1 VLPTLAVVLLALTQA
16 NTSPELKGLLDEVS
30 GAYANLEAQTI
41 RPAEG
46 YIKYDYLIPGGY
58 YRQMWDWDGF
68 FIGCHLAHQGR
79 DRAKYLKGWVLSF
92 AGAMDGDGHI
102 PGMITTKGPVPVNA
116 QFGHFAMKPFL
127 AQGAVIAAERL
138 GDYQW
143 VAPVWEEL
151 RRAIT
156 YRENT
161 QYDRKWELF
170 FWENAMQSGAVN
182 NAALTNDPK
191 DRNAI
196 LAADLC
202 TFQLREYKAMGRLA
216 EMLGRKSEAEEYQQK
231 AAHLRAAMLK
241 HLWFAQDV
249 IFFNIRRDNGNPV
262 RHISYS
268 SFVPLIEDVL
278 SPADARNMIRRY
290 LWNPDHMLASYG
302 LAVYRSRILAT
313 ITRARSIFTR
323 TGRDR
328 YGSTQIISI
337 ISPLIATGLTTKPA
351 SWPPFWAASCL
362 LTFTN
367 MAQCTSA
374 TMRTLARD
382 SLQLL
387 SSRRTMS
394 SPDLSAGI
402 CWCRICCSAKVR
414 RIVFCSTGLERTEVR
429 LPRFHGVTPL
439 ILRRVFRIS
448 RAHTRWCSQR
458 LKPRRGITSAP
469 GARPILW

>member
-1 VLPTLAVVLLALTQA
+1 MLPTLAVVLLALTQA

-143 VAPVWEEL
+143 VAPVWKEL

-278 SPADARNMIRRY
+278 PPADARNMIRRY

-302 LAVYRSRILAT
+302 LCSLSKQDPSYHNAST
-313 ITRARSIFTR
+313 IDLYSNWQGPIWINANYLDYIALN
-323 TGRDR
+323 R
-328 YGSTQIISI
+328 YGFNDEARELAAKLGRLVLADIHKYGSMHECYDADTGE
-337 ISPLIATGLTTKPA
+337 GLTPTAQQSKDHVFA
-351 SWPPFWAASCL
+351 GFVGWNLLVQDMLQCESKADCFLLDWPGK
-362 LTFTN
+362 N
-367 MAQCTSA
+367 
-374 TMRTLARD
+374 
-382 SLQLL
+382 
-387 SSRRTMS
+387 
-394 SPDLSAGI
+394 
-402 CWCRICCSAKVR
+402 
-414 RIVFCSTGLERTEVR
+414 
-429 LPRFHGVTPL
+429 
-439 ILRRVFRIS
+439 
-448 RAHTRWCSQR
+448 
-458 LKPRRGITSAP
+458 
-469 GARPILW
+469 

>member
-278 SPADARNMIRRY
+278 PPADARNMIRRY

-302 LAVYRSRILAT
+302 LCSLSKQDPSYHNAST
-313 ITRARSIFTR
+313 IDLYSNWQGPIWINANYLDYIALN
-323 TGRDR
+323 R
-328 YGSTQIISI
+328 YGFNDEARELAAKLGRLVLADIHKYGSMHECYDADTGE
-337 ISPLIATGLTTKPA
+337 GLTPTAQQSKDHVFA
-351 SWPPFWAASCL
+351 GFVGWNLLVQDMLQCESKADCFLLDWPGK
-362 LTFTN
+362 N
-367 MAQCTSA
+367 
-374 TMRTLARD
+374 
-382 SLQLL
+382 
-387 SSRRTMS
+387 
-394 SPDLSAGI
+394 
-402 CWCRICCSAKVR
+402 
-414 RIVFCSTGLERTEVR
+414 
-429 LPRFHGVTPL
+429 
-439 ILRRVFRIS
+439 
-448 RAHTRWCSQR
+448 
-458 LKPRRGITSAP
+458 
-469 GARPILW
+469 

>member
-182 NAALTNDPK
+182 NAAFTNDPK
-191 DRNAI
+191 DHNAI

-278 SPADARNMIRRY
+278 PPADARNMIRRY

-302 LAVYRSRILAT
+302 LCSLSKQDPSYHNAST
-313 ITRARSIFTR
+313 IDLYSNWQGPIWINANYLDYIALN
-323 TGRDR
+323 R
-328 YGSTQIISI
+328 YGFNDEARELAAKLGRLVLADIHKYGSMHECYDADTGE
-337 ISPLIATGLTTKPA
+337 GLTPTAQQSKDHVFA
-351 SWPPFWAASCL
+351 GFVGWNLLVQDMLQCESKADCFLLDWPGK
-362 LTFTN
+362 N
-367 MAQCTSA
+367 
-374 TMRTLARD
+374 
-382 SLQLL
+382 
-387 SSRRTMS
+387 
-394 SPDLSAGI
+394 
-402 CWCRICCSAKVR
+402 
-414 RIVFCSTGLERTEVR
+414 
-429 LPRFHGVTPL
+429 
-439 ILRRVFRIS
+439 
-448 RAHTRWCSQR
+448 
-458 LKPRRGITSAP
+458 
-469 GARPILW
+469 

>member
-1 VLPTLAVVLLALTQA
+1 MLPTLAVVLLALTQA

-58 YRQMWDWDGF
+58 YRQMWGWDGF

-278 SPADARNMIRRY
+278 PPADARNMIRRY

-302 LAVYRSRILAT
+302 LCSLSKQDPSYHNAST
-313 ITRARSIFTR
+313 IDLYSNWQGPIWINANYLDYIALN
-323 TGRDR
+323 R
-328 YGSTQIISI
+328 YGFNDEARELAAKLGRLVLADIHKYGSMHEYYDADTGE
-337 ISPLIATGLTTKPA
+337 GLTPTAQQSKDHVFA
-351 SWPPFWAASCL
+351 GFVGWNLLVQDMLQCESKADCFLLDWPGK
-362 LTFTN
+362 N
-367 MAQCTSA
+367 
-374 TMRTLARD
+374 
-382 SLQLL
+382 
-387 SSRRTMS
+387 
-394 SPDLSAGI
+394 
-402 CWCRICCSAKVR
+402 
-414 RIVFCSTGLERTEVR
+414 
-429 LPRFHGVTPL
+429 
-439 ILRRVFRIS
+439 
-448 RAHTRWCSQR
+448 
-458 LKPRRGITSAP
+458 
-469 GARPILW
+469 

>member
-1 VLPTLAVVLLALTQA
+1 MLPTLAVVLLALTQA

-278 SPADARNMIRRY
+278 PPADARNMIRRY

-302 LAVYRSRILAT
+302 LCSLSKQDPSYHNAST
-313 ITRARSIFTR
+313 IDLYSNWQGPIWINANYLDYIALN
-323 TGRDR
+323 R
-328 YGSTQIISI
+328 YGFNDEARELAAKLGRLVLADIHKYGSMHECYDADTGE
-337 ISPLIATGLTTKPA
+337 GLTPTAQQSKDHVFA
-351 SWPPFWAASCL
+351 GFVGWNL
-362 LTFTN
+362 LVQD
-367 MAQCTSA
+367 MLQCEVK
-374 TMRTLARD
+374 
-382 SLQLL
+382 
-387 SSRRTMS
+387 
-394 SPDLSAGI
+394 GE
-402 CWCRICCSAKVR
+402 CGFEGWYGAK
-414 RIVFCSTGLERTEVR
+414 
-429 LPRFHGVTPL
+429 
-439 ILRRVFRIS
+439 
-448 RAHTRWCSQR
+448 
-458 LKPRRGITSAP
+458 
-469 GARPILW
+469 

>member
-1 VLPTLAVVLLALTQA
+1 MLPTLAVVLLALTQA

-278 SPADARNMIRRY
+278 PPADARNMIRRY

-302 LAVYRSRILAT
+302 LCSLSKQDPSYHNAST
-313 ITRARSIFTR
+313 IDPYSNWQGPIWINANYLDYIALN
-323 TGRDR
+323 R
-328 YGSTQIISI
+328 YGFNDEARELAAKLGRLVLADIHKYGSMHECYDADTGE
-337 ISPLIATGLTTKPA
+337 GLTPTAQQSKDHVFA
-351 SWPPFWAASCL
+351 GFVGWNLLVQDMLQCESKADCFLLDWPGK
-362 LTFTN
+362 N
-367 MAQCTSA
+367 
-374 TMRTLARD
+374 
-382 SLQLL
+382 
-387 SSRRTMS
+387 
-394 SPDLSAGI
+394 
-402 CWCRICCSAKVR
+402 
-414 RIVFCSTGLERTEVR
+414 
-429 LPRFHGVTPL
+429 
-439 ILRRVFRIS
+439 
-448 RAHTRWCSQR
+448 
-458 LKPRRGITSAP
+458 
-469 GARPILW
+469 

>member
-1 VLPTLAVVLLALTQA
+1 MLPTLAVVLLALTQA

-102 PGMITTKGPVPVNA
+102 PGMITTRGPVPVNA

-278 SPADARNMIRRY
+278 PPADARNMIRRY

-302 LAVYRSRILAT
+302 LCSLSKQDPSYHNAST
-313 ITRARSIFTR
+313 IDLYSNWQGPIWINANYLDYIALN
-323 TGRDR
+323 R
-328 YGSTQIISI
+328 YGFNDEARELAAILGRLVLADIHKYGSMHECYDADTGE
-337 ISPLIATGLTTKPA
+337 GLTPTAQQSKDHVFA
-351 SWPPFWAASCL
+351 GFVGWNLLVQDMLQCESKADCFLLDWPGK
-362 LTFTN
+362 N
-367 MAQCTSA
+367 
-374 TMRTLARD
+374 
-382 SLQLL
+382 
-387 SSRRTMS
+387 
-394 SPDLSAGI
+394 
-402 CWCRICCSAKVR
+402 
-414 RIVFCSTGLERTEVR
+414 
-429 LPRFHGVTPL
+429 
-439 ILRRVFRIS
+439 
-448 RAHTRWCSQR
+448 
-458 LKPRRGITSAP
+458 
-469 GARPILW
+469 

>member
-1 VLPTLAVVLLALTQA
+1 MLPTLAVVLLALTQA

-58 YRQMWDWDGF
+58 YRQMWGWDGF

-278 SPADARNMIRRY
+278 PPADARNMIRRY

-302 LAVYRSRILAT
+302 LCSLSKQDPSYHNAST
-313 ITRARSIFTR
+313 IDLYSNWQGPIWINANYLDYIALN
-323 TGRDR
+323 R
-328 YGSTQIISI
+328 YGFNDEARELAAKLGRLVLADIHKYGSMHECYDADTGE
-337 ISPLIATGLTTKPA
+337 GLTPTAQQSKDHVFA
-351 SWPPFWAASCL
+351 GFVGWNLLVQDMLQCESKADCFLLDWPGK
-362 LTFTN
+362 N
-367 MAQCTSA
+367 
-374 TMRTLARD
+374 
-382 SLQLL
+382 
-387 SSRRTMS
+387 
-394 SPDLSAGI
+394 
-402 CWCRICCSAKVR
+402 
-414 RIVFCSTGLERTEVR
+414 
-429 LPRFHGVTPL
+429 
-439 ILRRVFRIS
+439 
-448 RAHTRWCSQR
+448 
-458 LKPRRGITSAP
+458 
-469 GARPILW
+469 

>member
-1 VLPTLAVVLLALTQA
+1 VLPTLAALLLVLLALTQA
-16 NTSPELKGLLDEVS
+16 NTSPEHKGLLDEVS

-278 SPADARNMIRRY
+278 PPADARNMIRRY

-302 LAVYRSRILAT
+302 LCSLSKQDPSYHNAST
-313 ITRARSIFTR
+313 IDLYSNWQGPIWINANYLDYIALN
-323 TGRDR
+323 R
-328 YGSTQIISI
+328 YGFNDEARELAAKLGRLVLADIHKYGSMHECYDADTGE
-337 ISPLIATGLTTKPA
+337 GLTPTAQQSKDHVFA
-351 SWPPFWAASCL
+351 GFVGWNLLVQDMLQCESKADCFLLDWPGK
-362 LTFTN
+362 N
-367 MAQCTSA
+367 
-374 TMRTLARD
+374 
-382 SLQLL
+382 
-387 SSRRTMS
+387 
-394 SPDLSAGI
+394 
-402 CWCRICCSAKVR
+402 
-414 RIVFCSTGLERTEVR
+414 
-429 LPRFHGVTPL
+429 
-439 ILRRVFRIS
+439 
-448 RAHTRWCSQR
+448 
-458 LKPRRGITSAP
+458 
-469 GARPILW
+469 

>member
-1 VLPTLAVVLLALTQA
+1 VLPTLAALLLVLLALTQA
-16 NTSPELKGLLDEVS
+16 NTSPEHKGLLDEVS

-302 LAVYRSRILAT
+302 LCSLSKQDPSYHNAST
-313 ITRARSIFTR
+313 IDLYSNWQGPIWINANYLDYIALK
-323 TGRDR
+323 R
-328 YGSTQIISI
+328 YGFNDEARELAAILGRLVLADIHKYGSMHECYDADTGE
-337 ISPLIATGLTTKPA
+337 GLTPTAQQSKDHVFA
-351 SWPPFWAASCL
+351 GFVGWNLLVQDMLQCESKADCFLLDWPGK
-362 LTFTN
+362 N
-367 MAQCTSA
+367 
-374 TMRTLARD
+374 
-382 SLQLL
+382 
-387 SSRRTMS
+387 
-394 SPDLSAGI
+394 
-402 CWCRICCSAKVR
+402 
-414 RIVFCSTGLERTEVR
+414 
-429 LPRFHGVTPL
+429 
-439 ILRRVFRIS
+439 
-448 RAHTRWCSQR
+448 
-458 LKPRRGITSAP
+458 
-469 GARPILW
+469 

>member
-1 VLPTLAVVLLALTQA
+1 MLPTLAALLLVLLALTQA

-143 VAPVWEEL
+143 VAPVWKEL

-278 SPADARNMIRRY
+278 PPADARNMIRRY

-302 LAVYRSRILAT
+302 LCSLSKQDPSYHNAST
-313 ITRARSIFTR
+313 IDLYSNWQGPIWINANYLDYIALN
-323 TGRDR
+323 R
-328 YGSTQIISI
+328 YGFNDEARELAAILGRLVLADIHKYGSMHECYDADTGE
-337 ISPLIATGLTTKPA
+337 GLTPTAQQSKDHVFA
-351 SWPPFWAASCL
+351 GFVGWNLLVQDMLQCESKADCFLLDWPGK
-362 LTFTN
+362 N
-367 MAQCTSA
+367 
-374 TMRTLARD
+374 
-382 SLQLL
+382 
-387 SSRRTMS
+387 
-394 SPDLSAGI
+394 
-402 CWCRICCSAKVR
+402 
-414 RIVFCSTGLERTEVR
+414 
-429 LPRFHGVTPL
+429 
-439 ILRRVFRIS
+439 
-448 RAHTRWCSQR
+448 
-458 LKPRRGITSAP
+458 
-469 GARPILW
+469 

>member
-1 VLPTLAVVLLALTQA
+1 M
-16 NTSPELKGLLDEVS
+16 GL
-30 GAYANLEAQTI
+30 GC
-41 RPAEG
+41 
-46 YIKYDYLIPGGY
+46 
-58 YRQMWDWDGF
+58 F

-138 GDYQW
+138 RDYQW

-278 SPADARNMIRRY
+278 PPADARNMIRRY

-302 LAVYRSRILAT
+302 LCSLSKQDPSYHNASTIDLYSNWQGPIWINANYLDYIALNRYGFNDEARELAAIL
-313 ITRARSIFTR
+313 
-323 TGRDR
+323 GRLVLADIHK
-328 YGSTQIISI
+328 YGSTHECYD
-337 ISPLIATGLTTKPA
+337 ADTGEGLTPTAQQSKDHVFA
-351 SWPPFWAASCL
+351 GFVGWNLLVQDMLQCESKADCFLLDWPGK
-362 LTFTN
+362 N
-367 MAQCTSA
+367 
-374 TMRTLARD
+374 
-382 SLQLL
+382 
-387 SSRRTMS
+387 
-394 SPDLSAGI
+394 
-402 CWCRICCSAKVR
+402 
-414 RIVFCSTGLERTEVR
+414 
-429 LPRFHGVTPL
+429 
-439 ILRRVFRIS
+439 
-448 RAHTRWCSQR
+448 
-458 LKPRRGITSAP
+458 
-469 GARPILW
+469 

>member
-1 VLPTLAVVLLALTQA
+1 MLPTLAVVLLALTQA

-302 LAVYRSRILAT
+302 LCSLSKQDPSYHNAST
-313 ITRARSIFTR
+313 IDLYSNWQGPIWINANYLDYIALN
-323 TGRDR
+323 R
-328 YGSTQIISI
+328 YGFNDEARELAAILGRLVLADIHKYGSMHECYDADTGE
-337 ISPLIATGLTTKPA
+337 GLTPTAQQSKDHVFA
-351 SWPPFWAASCL
+351 GFVGWNLLVQDMLQCESKADCFLLDWPGK
-362 LTFTN
+362 N
-367 MAQCTSA
+367 
-374 TMRTLARD
+374 
-382 SLQLL
+382 
-387 SSRRTMS
+387 
-394 SPDLSAGI
+394 
-402 CWCRICCSAKVR
+402 
-414 RIVFCSTGLERTEVR
+414 
-429 LPRFHGVTPL
+429 
-439 ILRRVFRIS
+439 
-448 RAHTRWCSQR
+448 
-458 LKPRRGITSAP
+458 
-469 GARPILW
+469 

>member
-1 VLPTLAVVLLALTQA
+1 MLPTLAVVLLALTQA

-278 SPADARNMIRRY
+278 PPADARNMIRRY

-302 LAVYRSRILAT
+302 LCSLSKQDPSYHNAST
-313 ITRARSIFTR
+313 IDLYSNWQGPIWINANYLDYIALN
-323 TGRDR
+323 R
-328 YGSTQIISI
+328 YGFNDEARELAAKLGRLVLADIHKYGSMHECYDADTGE
-337 ISPLIATGLTTKPA
+337 GLTPTAQQSKDHVFA
-351 SWPPFWAASCL
+351 GFVGWNLLVQDMLQCESKADCFLLDWPGK
-362 LTFTN
+362 N
-367 MAQCTSA
+367 
-374 TMRTLARD
+374 
-382 SLQLL
+382 
-387 SSRRTMS
+387 
-394 SPDLSAGI
+394 
-402 CWCRICCSAKVR
+402 
-414 RIVFCSTGLERTEVR
+414 
-429 LPRFHGVTPL
+429 
-439 ILRRVFRIS
+439 
-448 RAHTRWCSQR
+448 
-458 LKPRRGITSAP
+458 
-469 GARPILW
+469 

>member
-1 VLPTLAVVLLALTQA
+1 VLPTLAALLLVLLALTQA

-278 SPADARNMIRRY
+278 PPADARNMIRRY

-302 LAVYRSRILAT
+302 LCSLSKQDPSYHNAST
-313 ITRARSIFTR
+313 IDLYSNWQGPIWINANYLDYIALK
-323 TGRDR
+323 R
-328 YGSTQIISI
+328 YGFNDEARELAAILGRLVLADIHKYGSMHECYDADTGE
-337 ISPLIATGLTTKPA
+337 GLTPTAQQSKDHVFA
-351 SWPPFWAASCL
+351 GFVGWNLLVQDMLQCESKADCFLLDWPGK
-362 LTFTN
+362 N
-367 MAQCTSA
+367 
-374 TMRTLARD
+374 
-382 SLQLL
+382 
-387 SSRRTMS
+387 
-394 SPDLSAGI
+394 
-402 CWCRICCSAKVR
+402 
-414 RIVFCSTGLERTEVR
+414 
-429 LPRFHGVTPL
+429 
-439 ILRRVFRIS
+439 
-448 RAHTRWCSQR
+448 
-458 LKPRRGITSAP
+458 
-469 GARPILW
+469 

>member
-1 VLPTLAVVLLALTQA
+1 MLPTLAALLLVLLALTQA

-138 GDYQW
+138 RDYQW

-278 SPADARNMIRRY
+278 PPADARNMIRRY

-302 LAVYRSRILAT
+302 LCSLSKQDPSYHNAST
-313 ITRARSIFTR
+313 IDLYSNWQGPIWINANYLDYIALN
-323 TGRDR
+323 R
-328 YGSTQIISI
+328 YGFNDEARELAAILGRLVLADIHKYGSMHECYDADTGE
-337 ISPLIATGLTTKPA
+337 GLTPTAQQSKDHVFA
-351 SWPPFWAASCL
+351 GFVGWNLLVQDMLQCESKADCFLLDWPGK
-362 LTFTN
+362 N
-367 MAQCTSA
+367 
-374 TMRTLARD
+374 
-382 SLQLL
+382 
-387 SSRRTMS
+387 
-394 SPDLSAGI
+394 
-402 CWCRICCSAKVR
+402 
-414 RIVFCSTGLERTEVR
+414 
-429 LPRFHGVTPL
+429 
-439 ILRRVFRIS
+439 
-448 RAHTRWCSQR
+448 
-458 LKPRRGITSAP
+458 
-469 GARPILW
+469 

>member
-1 VLPTLAVVLLALTQA
+1 VLPTLAALLLVLLALTQA

-278 SPADARNMIRRY
+278 PPADARNMIRRY

-302 LAVYRSRILAT
+302 LCSLSKQDPSYHNAST
-313 ITRARSIFTR
+313 IDLYSNWQGPIWINANYLDYIALN
-323 TGRDR
+323 R
-328 YGSTQIISI
+328 YGFNDEARELAAILGRLVLADIHKYGSMHECYDADTGE
-337 ISPLIATGLTTKPA
+337 GLTPTAQQSKDHVFA
-351 SWPPFWAASCL
+351 GFVGWNLLVQDMLQCESKADCFLLDWPGK
-362 LTFTN
+362 N
-367 MAQCTSA
+367 
-374 TMRTLARD
+374 
-382 SLQLL
+382 
-387 SSRRTMS
+387 
-394 SPDLSAGI
+394 
-402 CWCRICCSAKVR
+402 
-414 RIVFCSTGLERTEVR
+414 
-429 LPRFHGVTPL
+429 
-439 ILRRVFRIS
+439 
-448 RAHTRWCSQR
+448 
-458 LKPRRGITSAP
+458 
-469 GARPILW
+469 

>member
-1 VLPTLAVVLLALTQA
+1 VLPTLAALLLVLLALTQA
-16 NTSPELKGLLDEVS
+16 NTSPEHKGLLDEVS

-278 SPADARNMIRRY
+278 PPADARNMIRRY

-302 LAVYRSRILAT
+302 LCSLSKQDPSYHNAST
-313 ITRARSIFTR
+313 IDLYSNWQGPIWINANYLDYIALN
-323 TGRDR
+323 R
-328 YGSTQIISI
+328 YGFNDEARELAAILGRLVLADIHKYGSMHECYDADTGE
-337 ISPLIATGLTTKPA
+337 GLTPTAQQSKDHVFA
-351 SWPPFWAASCL
+351 GFVGWNLLVQDMLQCESKADCFLLDWPGK
-362 LTFTN
+362 N
-367 MAQCTSA
+367 
-374 TMRTLARD
+374 
-382 SLQLL
+382 
-387 SSRRTMS
+387 
-394 SPDLSAGI
+394 
-402 CWCRICCSAKVR
+402 
-414 RIVFCSTGLERTEVR
+414 
-429 LPRFHGVTPL
+429 
-439 ILRRVFRIS
+439 
-448 RAHTRWCSQR
+448 
-458 LKPRRGITSAP
+458 
-469 GARPILW
+469 